1 MPVKFFHLYNR
12 EAHLEW
18 KAKTTEERF
27 ERALYS
33 QQLSEIITGQEQV
46 ITTLVDE
53 VTPGEPGSSVI
64 NEAYGSTSNGVAI
77 VDMEGKII
85 FFATWF
91 RFGEVDEFLT
101 ELGEKQ
107 GWLIKTMS
115 ER

>member
-1 MPVKFFHLYNR
+1 MPVKFFHIYNR

-33 QQLSEIITGQEQV
+33 RQLSTIITGQEQV

-53 VTPGEPGSSVI
+53 VTPGKPGSSVI

-85 FFATWF
+85 FFANWF

-101 ELGEKQ
+101 ELGKKQ
-107 GWLIKTMS
+107 GWLKTMS
-115 ER
+115 RR